1 MFKAS
6 FPALT
11 GILTLAYFIHN
22 CILSIMRNQENP
34 KNNVSSKEYFEAGG
48 GGRGGGAMVTAGK
61 GCERKKLVSGEGRER
76 K

>member
-48 GGRGGGAMVTAGK
+48 GAMVKAGK

>member
-48 GGRGGGAMVTAGK
+48 GGGAMVKAGK
-61 GCERKKLVSGEGRER
+61 GCERKKLVTGEGRER

>member
-1 MFKAS
+1 
-6 FPALT
+6 
-11 GILTLAYFIHN
+11 
-22 CILSIMRNQENP
+22 MRNQENP

-48 GGRGGGAMVTAGK
+48 GGGAMVKAGK